1 MGLVIR
7 TSGIARARAAV
18 TLANIAYNMKRWRW
32 LDNQT
37 APA

>member
-1 MGLVIR
+1 MIVR
-7 TSGIARARAAV
+7 TIGIARAKATI

-32 LDNQT
+32 LDSRT